1 MDKSGQKQQ
10 WVKNGE
16 VLLEPYIKQYF
27 EEEQKYLIKRIIYI
41 FTLFHAVSKVVQK
54 WSISVMCKLL

>member
-16 VLLEPYIKQYF
+16 VLLEPYIKQDF
-27 EEEQKYLIKRIIYI
+27 EEEQKYLIKGIIYI
-41 FTLFHAVSKVVQK
+41 FTLFHTVSRVVQK

>member
-16 VLLEPYIKQYF
+16 VLLEPYIKQDF
-27 EEEQKYLIKRIIYI
+27 EEEQKYLIKGIIYI
-41 FTLFHAVSKVVQK
+41 FTMFQGGPKVVHK
-54 WSISVMCKLL
+54 RHV